1 MDCMALSLV
10 WKQLLSQNSS
20 QQRSSSQESSI
31 SMVQDPQSMNV
42 VELEPWTPI
51 DKSKPSN
58 QKDSLLQRLVK
69 SRMLSDKHK
78 LTHASL

>member
-1 MDCMALSLV
+1 MALSLV
-10 WKQLLSQNSS
+10 WKQLLLQNSS
-20 QQRSSSQESSI
+20 QQQSSSQESSI

-51 DKSKPSN
+51 DKSKLSN
-58 QKDSLLQRLVK
+58 QKDSLLQRLVQ